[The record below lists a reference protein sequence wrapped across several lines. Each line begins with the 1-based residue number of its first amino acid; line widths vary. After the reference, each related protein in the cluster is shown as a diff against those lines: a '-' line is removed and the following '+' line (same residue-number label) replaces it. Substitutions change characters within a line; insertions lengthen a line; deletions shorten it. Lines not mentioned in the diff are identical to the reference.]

1 MSLSVGIVGL
11 PNVGKSTL
19 FNALTKR
26 QQAAAENYPFCTI
39 EPNSAI
45 VEVSDPRLEALA
57 AIAHPQQI
65 IRATVEF
72 TDIAGLVKGASKGEG
87 LGNKFLAN
95 IRECDA
101 ILHVVRCF
109 ENDDIIHVQEGGNKS
124 APIDPAGD
132 AEVIE
137 TELVLADMEQLQK
150 RCDKTRN
157 EAKSDPKKRPEF
169 DAMTALLAH
178 LGEGKPVRTFPR
190 AEGDPILPVL
200 RDLHFLTDK
209 KTIYC
214 ANVAES
220 DLAAPEANPHVA
232 ALKAYA
238 DAQGCEM
245 VTVCA
250 QMEADL
256 AGLSDDDA
264 REFLSSYGLTE
275 SSLDRTI
282 KLAYHTLGLASFLT
296 AGPKEVRAWTFRR
309 GWKAPQCAGVI
320 HTDFETASRR
330 QGVRDAGRR
339 RGGVHVQQVK
349 ARQNVS
355 SRLIHERHNLRRVCV
370 LDRREMRR
378 TSSRIF
384 LARHVRLAPRHPWLP
399 LHGIPRRYARRARI
413 RGAGA

>member
-19 FNALTKR
+19 FNALTKK

-45 VEVSDPRLEALA
+45 VEVADPRLEALA
-57 AIAHPQQI
+57 KIVNPQQI

-124 APIDPAGD
+124 APIDPVGD

-150 RCDKTRN
+150 RYDRIKK
-157 EAKSDPKKRPEF
+157 EAQAKPAMRPE
-169 DAMTALLAH
+169 AEACAALLKH
-178 LGEGKPVRTFPR
+178 LEEGKSVRSFPR
-190 AEGDPILPVL
+190 KEGDAILDVL
-200 RDLHFLTDK
+200 KELHFLTDK
-209 KTIYC
+209 KVIYC
-214 ANVAES
+214 ANVADDNVTGE
-220 DLAAPEANPHVA
+220 DNAHVA

-238 DAQGCEM
+238 AKEGAEC
-245 VTVCA
+245 VVVCA

-256 AGLSDDDA
+256 AGLSDA
-264 REFLSSYGLTE
+264 EAKEFLESYGLTE

-309 GWKAPQCAGVI
+309 GWKAPKCAGVI
-320 HTDFETASRR
+320 HTDFEKGFIRAQVVSF
-330 QGVRDAGRR
+330 DDYIKY
-339 RGGVHVQQVK
+339 GGEK
-349 ARQNVS
+349 GAR
-355 SRLIHERHNLRRVCV
+355 E
-370 LDRREMRR
+370 
-378 TSSRIF
+378 
-384 LARHVRLAPRHPWLP
+384 
-399 LHGIPRRYARRARI
+399 
-413 RGAGA
+413 AGALRPEGKEYEMQDGDVVEFMFN

>member
-57 AIAHPQQI
+57 KIVHPAQI

-109 ENDDIIHVQEGGNKS
+109 ENDDIIHVQEGGNKA

-214 ANVAES
+214 ANVAED
-220 DLAAPEANPHVA
+220 DLPDPTANPHVQT
-232 ALKAYA
+232 LKAYA
-238 DAQGCEM
+238 DANIKCQNGMLVSTTTSEMDYTDYGYSSKEEFFQATMATCKAALNGNQGDELGPGDDYGDDNGYYGDDGDDNVYCSREGAKKKIEG
-245 VTVCA
+245 VDAVCK
-250 QMEADL
+250 D
-256 AGLSDDDA
+256 GLWTPAILLESCVNGQKTTLGQGDDA
-264 REFLSSYGLTE
+264 IPLLCENGEWGVDYDAYIEMLGGESY
-275 SSLDRTI
+275 
-282 KLAYHTLGLASFLT
+282 Y
-296 AGPKEVRAWTFRR
+296 
-309 GWKAPQCAGVI
+309 
-320 HTDFETASRR
+320 TD
-330 QGVRDAGRR
+330 
-339 RGGVHVQQVK
+339 
-349 ARQNVS
+349 
-355 SRLIHERHNLRRVCV
+355 
-370 LDRREMRR
+370 
-378 TSSRIF
+378 
-384 LARHVRLAPRHPWLP
+384 
-399 LHGIPRRYARRARI
+399 Y
-413 RGAGA
+413 

>member
-19 FNALTKR
+19 FNALTKK

-45 VEVSDPRLEALA
+45 VEVQDDRLETLA
-57 AIAHPQQI
+57 KMVNPAQI

-124 APIDPAGD
+124 APISPVDD

-137 TELVLADMEQLQK
+137 TELILADMEQLRK
-150 RCDKTRN
+150 RHDRIKK
-157 EAKSDPKKRPEF
+157 EAQAKPPLRPE
-169 DAMTALLAH
+169 AEACAALLAH
-178 LGEGKPVRTFPR
+178 LEAGKPVRSFPR
-190 AEGDPILPVL
+190 ADGDAILPVL
-200 RDLHFLTDK
+200 KDLHFLTDK
-209 KTIYC
+209 KVIYC
-214 ANVAES
+214 ANVA
-220 DLAAPEANPHVA
+220 DDNVTGDGNPHVA
-232 ALKAYA
+232 ALKKYA
-238 DAQGCEM
+238 EAQGCEM
-245 VTVCA
+245 VVVCA

-256 AGLSDDDA
+256 AGLTDEEA
-264 REFLSSYGLTE
+264 KEFLASYGLEE

-282 KLAYHTLGLASFLT
+282 KLAYRTLGLASYFT
-296 AGPKEVRAWTFRR
+296 AGPKEVRAWTFRM

-320 HTDFETASRR
+320 HTDFEKGFIRAEVVSYDDY
-330 QGVRDAGRR
+330 VKH
-339 RGGVHVQQVK
+339 GGVSG
-349 ARQNVS
+349 ARS
-355 SRLIHERHNLRRVCV
+355 
-370 LDRREMRR
+370 
-378 TSSRIF
+378 
-384 LARHVRLAPRHPWLP
+384 
-399 LHGIPRRYARRARI
+399 
-413 RGAGA
+413 AGALRPEGKEYEMQDGDVVEFLFSK

>member
-1 MSLSVGIVGL
+1 MGLAVGIVGL

-45 VEVSDPRLEALA
+45 VEVADQRLEKLA
-57 AIAHPQQI
+57 EMAKPEQI

-124 APIDPAGD
+124 APIDPVGD

-137 TELVLADMEQLQK
+137 TELILADMEQLQK
-150 RCDKTRN
+150 RYDKVKK
-157 EAKSDPKKRPEF
+157 EAQAKPPMRPE
-169 DAMTALLAH
+169 AEACAALLKH
-178 LGEGKPVRTFPR
+178 LEEGNPVRSFPR
-190 AEGDPILPVL
+190 KEGDAILPVL
-200 RDLHFLTDK
+200 REFHFLTDK
-209 KTIYC
+209 KVIYC
-214 ANVAES
+214 ANVADDNVTGEGN
-220 DLAAPEANPHVA
+220 AHVA

-238 DAQGCEM
+238 DKQGCAM
-245 VTVCA
+245 VVICA

-256 AGLSDDDA
+256 AGLTDDEA
-264 REFLSSYGLTE
+264 KEFLQSYGLE
-275 SSLDRTI
+275 QSSLDRTI
-282 KLAYHTLGLASFLT
+282 KLAYETLGLASFLT

-309 GWKAPQCAGVI
+309 GWKAPKCAGVI
-320 HTDFETASRR
+320 HTDFEKGFIRA
-330 QGVRDAGRR
+330 QVVAYEDYIKY
-339 RGGVHVQQVK
+339 GG
-349 ARQNVS
+349 
-355 SRLIHERHNLRRVCV
+355 E
-370 LDRREMRR
+370 
-378 TSSRIF
+378 
-384 LARHVRLAPRHPWLP
+384 
-399 LHGIPRRYARRARI
+399 
-413 RGAGA
+413 AGAREHGVLRPEGKEYEMKDGDVVEFMFN

>member
-1 MSLSVGIVGL
+1 MGLSVGIVGL

-19 FNALTKR
+19 FNALTKK

-45 VEVSDPRLEALA
+45 VEVADPRLDKLA
-57 AIAHPQQI
+57 EIVHPQQI

-109 ENDDIIHVQEGGNKS
+109 ENDDSIHVQEGGNKS
-124 APIDPAGD
+124 APSDPAGD

-137 TELVLADMEQLQK
+137 TELVLADLEQLQK
-150 RCDKTRN
+150 RYDRTAK
-157 EAKSDPKKRPEF
+157 EAKADPKKRPEAE
-169 DAMTALLAH
+169 AMAALLAH

-214 ANVAES
+214 ANVS
-220 DLAAPEANPHVA
+220 DDCVSGEGNPHVA

-238 DAQGCEM
+238 EAQGCEM
-245 VTVCA
+245 VVVCA

-256 AGLSDDDA
+256 AGLSEDEA
-264 REFLSSYGLTE
+264 KEFLASYGLAE

-296 AGPKEVRAWTFRR
+296 AGPKEARAWTFRR

-320 HTDFETASRR
+320 HTDFEKGFIRA
-330 QGVRDAGRR
+330 QVIAYDDYVKY
-339 RGGVHVQQVK
+339 GGESG
-349 ARQNVS
+349 AR
-355 SRLIHERHNLRRVCV
+355 
-370 LDRREMRR
+370 
-378 TSSRIF
+378 
-384 LARHVRLAPRHPWLP
+384 A
-399 LHGIPRRYARRARI
+399 
-413 RGAGA
+413 AGALRPEGKEYEMKDGDVVEFMFNK

>member
-19 FNALTKR
+19 FNALTKK

-45 VEVSDPRLEALA
+45 VEVQDGRLEELA
-57 AIAHPQQI
+57 KIVNPAQI

-124 APIDPAGD
+124 APIAPVDD

-137 TELVLADMEQLQK
+137 TELILADMEQLRK
-150 RCDKTRN
+150 RYERIRK
-157 EAKSDPKKRPEF
+157 EAQAKPPLRPE
-169 DAMTALLAH
+169 AEACAALLKH
-178 LGEGKPVRTFPR
+178 LEDGNPVRSFPR
-190 AEGDPILPVL
+190 ADGDPILPVL
-200 RDLHFLTDK
+200 KDLHFLTDK

-214 ANVAES
+214 ANVAED
-220 DLAAPEANPHVA
+220 DLADPSANPHVA

-245 VTVCA
+245 VTICA

-256 AGLSDDDA
+256 AGLSDEEA
-264 REFLSSYGLTE
+264 KEFLSSYGLTE

-320 HTDFETASRR
+320 HTDFEKGFIRA
-330 QGVRDAGRR
+330 
-339 RGGVHVQQVK
+339 QVISFDDYVK
-349 ARQNVS
+349 
-355 SRLIHERHNLRRVCV
+355 HNG
-370 LDRREMRR
+370 E
-378 TSSRIF
+378 
-384 LARHVRLAPRHPWLP
+384 
-399 LHGIPRRYARRARI
+399 
-413 RGAGA
+413 AGARAAGALRPEGRDYEMQDGDVVEFLFSK